1 MRFWGVVG
9 KIPLVYGV
17 LIRNRSQP
25 EEDTSRTRNDISK
38 ENEGGTDANRKDHRP

>member
-9 KIPLVYGV
+9 KIPRVYA
-17 LIRNRSQP
+17 LTRNKSQP

-38 ENEGGTDANRKDHRP
+38 DNEGGAEANRKDHRP